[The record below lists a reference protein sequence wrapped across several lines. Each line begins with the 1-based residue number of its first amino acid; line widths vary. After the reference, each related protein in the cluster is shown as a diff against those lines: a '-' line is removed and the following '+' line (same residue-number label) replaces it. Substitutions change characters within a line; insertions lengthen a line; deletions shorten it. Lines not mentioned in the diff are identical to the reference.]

1 MYDLLGAVEVNGE
14 LGHMVVTSLP
24 LYHVIEEH

>member
-14 LGHMVVTSLP
+14 LGRMVVTSLP
-24 LYHVIEEH
+24 LYNVIEEH

>member
-1 MYDLLGAVEVNGE
+1 MYDLLGAVAVGE

-24 LYHVIEEH
+24 LYYVIEEH